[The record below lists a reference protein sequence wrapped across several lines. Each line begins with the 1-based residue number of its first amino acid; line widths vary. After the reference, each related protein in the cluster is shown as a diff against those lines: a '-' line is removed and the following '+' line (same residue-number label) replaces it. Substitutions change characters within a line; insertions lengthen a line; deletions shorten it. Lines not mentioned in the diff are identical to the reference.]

1 MKKLTFLFFILGFG
15 FFSCSKKEECKIC
28 TTIITVKVKG
38 ADPVITKITNY
49 ACGDELEQ
57 MKMGKYNYFEINHN
71 RVGYAEKEVK
81 TICE

>member
-28 TTIITVKVKG
+28 TTIITVRVKG

-49 ACGDELEQ
+49 ACGSEIE
-57 MKMGKYNYFEINHN
+57 KAKTNNYFEVNFN
-71 RVGYAEKEVK
+71 RIGYAEKEVK
-81 TICE
+81 TTCE